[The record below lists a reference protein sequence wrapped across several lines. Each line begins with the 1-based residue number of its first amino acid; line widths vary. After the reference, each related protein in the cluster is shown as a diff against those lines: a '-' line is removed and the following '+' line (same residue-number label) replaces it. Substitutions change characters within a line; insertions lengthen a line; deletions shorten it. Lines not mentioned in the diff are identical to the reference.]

1 MRLRALLAALA
12 LTGTAA
18 ADEFTLLPA
27 QPVAPTRT
35 EQMRMAEFG
44 LDGVPVTA
52 TGPGCP
58 TDAATCEANRRRILD
73 GTYRRTLCGVVDRF
87 RTGVAMPLRCGCWA
101 SELTFFF
108 GGCRS
113 FYNPKWECNSC
124 GVFGSGRFGPV
135 QYGPGS
141 RGTAPGCD
149 TPPVTGFPTFR

>member
-12 LTGTAA
+12 LTATAA
-18 ADEFTLLPA
+18 ADEITLLPA
-27 QPVAPTRT
+27 QPVAPTRA
-35 EQMRMAEFG
+35 EQMSMAESG

-52 TGPGCP
+52 MGPGCP
-58 TDAATCEANRRRILD
+58 AGGPTCEANRRRVLD
-73 GTYRRTLCGVVDRF
+73 GTYRRTLCGIVDRF

-101 SELTFFF
+101 SEMTFFF

-124 GVFGSGRFGPV
+124 GVFGSGRFAQV

-149 TPPVTGFPTFR
+149 TPSVTGFPTFR